1 MIEIK
6 KIQAVFLLLFLLS
19 VSSFVFAQQSDK
31 SVLEKLENQEREA
44 ILKGDTIM
52 LAKLWSPQIVVHNP
66 ENRIVNFSQ
75 VKERIRTGKI
85 NYSSFERMIEKIEI
99 IDNIGIVMGQEI
111 INPRG
116 NTINPGK
123 TVTRR
128 FTNIW
133 KKDGDSWK
141 LIARQATIISVS

>member
-1 MIEIK
+1 MK
-6 KIQAVFLLLFLLS
+6 KIQPVLLLLFLLP
-19 VSSFVFAQQSDK
+19 VSSLVFAQQSDK
-31 SVLEKLENQEREA
+31 SVLEKLEDQEREA
-44 ILKGDTIM
+44 VLKGDTIM
-52 LAKLWSPQIVVHNP
+52 LSKLWSPQIVVHNP

-85 NYSSFERMIEKIEI
+85 NYSSFERTIEKIEI
-99 IDNIGIVMGQEI
+99 VENIGIVMGKEVITPQ
-111 INPRG
+111 G
-116 NTINPGK
+116 NTANPGK

-141 LIARQATIISVS
+141 MVARQATIISIS